1 MDIRCITCN
10 NVNKETLFR
19 PKCNHFIC
27 IQCFTTQKNIYCK
40 QCKKMYDKN
49 LINILK
55 KIKDT

>member
-10 NVNKETLFR
+10 NDNKDTLFR

-27 IQCFTTQKNIYCK
+27 IKCFTTQKYIYCK
-40 QCKKMYDKN
+40 LCKKMYDKN

-55 KIKDT
+55 KVKDT